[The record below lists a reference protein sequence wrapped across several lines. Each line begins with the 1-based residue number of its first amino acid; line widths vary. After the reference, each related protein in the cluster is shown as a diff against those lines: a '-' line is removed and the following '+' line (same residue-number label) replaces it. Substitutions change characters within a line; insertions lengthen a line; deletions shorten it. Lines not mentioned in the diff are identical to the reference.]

1 MTRPL
6 LLALALTRAV
16 ALLDSPGL
24 RGTISEAAEPAG
36 LEALPLVG
44 GAFAARRAF
53 AEAEETQL
61 LKSKQRFFDQ
71 YFPNGVAD
79 GAAAHFEPR
88 GTMSLKVTN
97 GAGIMATTSYHI
109 LGTYSAEPL
118 D

>member
-1 MTRPL
+1 MILNPSTNANPGTGVNGL
-6 LLALALTRAV
+6 VSLT
-16 ALLDSPGL
+16 
-24 RGTISEAAEPAG
+24 
-36 LEALPLVG
+36 
-44 GAFAARRAF
+44 F
-53 AEAEETQL
+53 AEAEEMQL

-71 YFPNGVAD
+71 FFPNGVAD

-97 GAGIMATTSYHI
+97 GVGIMATTSYHI